1 MTRAIVVGGGVVGL
15 ATARALA
22 GEGLLVTVLEGAARS
37 QEASWAAAG
46 ILGAGSERLS
56 DALLP
61 WALEALAAW
70 PGTARDLRAESGVD
84 VHLRTEGT
92 LLVALERE
100 DEPALA
106 ERAARLAAHGLRAA
120 RLGRSEAL
128 AREPALTP
136 DVREA
141 LHVPEARVDNRRLW
155 DALARAAAARG
166 VTVRTG
172 ETVDGLL
179 DRGGRVTGVRAAGRD
194 LEADVVVVAAG
205 AWSDAL
211 ARAAGVALPLTPVK
225 GVLARVDVPDGTL
238 FHVVKR
244 DLPYAVPREGF
255 GVVVGT
261 TSEEAGFDRTVSP
274 AATAAVVAA
283 TGRLVPALAGARVV
297 DAWTGFRPRLADG
310 LPAIG
315 AVPGRPGLFLA
326 TGHHRNGIL
335 LCEATARLVADAVLW
350 RPNPRL
356 AAFSPAR
363 FALPGPGTIR

>member
-1 MTRAIVVGGGVVGL
+1 MASRAIVVGGGVVGL

-22 GEGLLVTVLEGAARS
+22 GERVAVTVLESGAGSR
-37 QEASWAAAG
+37 EASWAAAG
-46 ILGAGSERLS
+46 ILGAGSEALP

-61 WALEALAAW
+61 WALEALAGW
-70 PGTARDLRAESGVD
+70 PDAARALRGESGVD

-92 LLVALERE
+92 LLVALG
-100 DEPALA
+100 DDDLPALDA
-106 ERAARLAAHGLRAA
+106 RAA
-120 RLGRSEAL
+120 RLGAHGLRCTGLSRDEAL

-136 DVREA
+136 ETVAA

-155 DALARAAAARG
+155 DALARAATARG
-166 VTVRTG
+166 ATLRTG
-172 ETVDGLL
+172 ETVEGLL
-179 DRGGRVTGVRAAGRD
+179 DRGGRVAGVRAAGRD

-211 ARAAGVALPLTPVK
+211 ARTAGVALPMTPVK
-225 GVLARVDVPDGTL
+225 GVLARVDVREGAPT
-238 FHVVKR
+238 HVVKR
-244 DLPYAVPREGF
+244 GMPYAVPREGF

-261 TSEEAGFDRTVSP
+261 TSEDAGFDRAVSP
-274 AATAAVVAA
+274 AATAQVVAA
-283 TGRLVPALAGARVV
+283 AARLVPALASARVL

-335 LCEATARLVADAVLW
+335 LCLATADLLADAVLG
-350 RPNPRL
+350 RPNARL
-356 AAFSPAR
+356 ASFSPSR
-363 FALPGPGTIR
+363 FPRA